1 MVAEHPDS
9 DLMGAMMLTIGGLRA
24 KEARAVEYR
33 RTFLEAAGKYLWLKV
48 FLIIVIM
55 VASWFMVFE
64 VNHTFGFPLLEDR
77 MVMKREAEPKN
88 ESMENASRH
97 ERSVAPVEEVPTG
110 KSQEGDHVEMFTTWS
125 QLHDTEYY
133 VAKQQCVNFHK
144 NNSNKDYCYRKQ
156 AYRPP
161 DRHEI
166 EIDYFGAVLRV
177 TEAEE
182 FEMFSDDESDF
193 HERIEVILDSGADV
207 SLDAQGKKIKTEG
220 RRMLNLTFFDQEG
233 MCLTDGSSKIPVHLH
248 KNSLAGYAY
257 VQTPSKLQGQNVD
270 YSMIRTVVQLN
281 KHLQEAVDKDE
292 PGWHNTDSMVIVKHG
307 NQENFE
313 NPSLMFREEHFPYRS
328 TLVKEDGGWRAIEV
342 SKKYRHRKFPFEA
355 FGEGEK
361 EVVTAISS
369 KPIPLWILGTPLDA
383 QECADQESHGRD
395 YWRIDAD
402 KGELVRYHM
411 VPRTVL
417 FNPTGV
423 SGCPVLLGD
432 LEDERQT
439 YGECIYSTEL
449 YEHEDNW
456 RYLKKVFFMKALVHF
471 STQLGYNS
479 MVLKADNENAA
490 KAVKD
495 KVQKIRSPPD
505 VDPALLQKL
514 DEAAIEKEIRSITK
528 LVPILALANNW
539 AIYSVDVKDAFLQEN
554 FERSKGIPSLYR
566 LLQENEEG
574 EKKVVAICI
583 VHVDDLQFAGRVGT
597 IEPIL
602 AQLKR
607 KVTLQVEGPFLKEDE
622 YQRGYSEVSVRFLK
636 RKYIFENFELKIY
649 SDNKYSKKLVD
660 ILNLQK
666 KKTKN
671 SPCTPACQ
679 EKDDSPE
686 LDEESSSQYR
696 TCVGILLYVAHDRPD
711 IQFAVRNLSTAMSRP
726 TTRKQKELEHLALYL
741 KGTSDYSITYK
752 KQSAGTSVLQKHAT
766 ADEED
771 DEAPKVQQE
780 HLLEVFSDSDWAGDK
795 QTRKSVSCATFY
807 INGAFFYSYSRTQKS
822 IALSS
827 AEAEYMALTGYCGC
841 KQQFEK
847 EEYQYMQRFQSQRQL
862 KHSQQ
867 VVLVVLVLVIV
878 VMASVAVNFY
888 VTENRNKKNKK
899 RKNQKVNSDVDL
911 SEYQAK
917 KEELEEAKA
926 KHKER
931 LEKSKKFEEE
941 EKKFKEKEKLFEEKE
956 KKAQKEEEKV
966 RKLEEAVKERS
977 LDLDVKTKGVENRLK
992 EAEKLERKAEERMSG
1007 LTVLLQP
1014 LP

>member
-1 MVAEHPDS
+1 MVSLALIASLIFLARQLLKE
-9 DLMGAMMLTIGGLRA
+9 LMKKEKIERVVLREEEMPELFHSPYGEKTHTSRTCVGLRNASYVSRHTPCSLCCPGGLRA

-125 QLHDTEYY
+125 QLHVSTTKDKQTWMLAESTTPKAKASTKEKGKDMEKAKDTPKEKER
-133 VAKQQCVNFHK
+133 AK
-144 NNSNKDYCYRKQ
+144 
-156 AYRPP
+156 A
-161 DRHEI
+161 
-166 EIDYFGAVLRV
+166 
-177 TEAEE
+177 EAEE
-182 FEMFSDDESDF
+182 ASTTTKEKEKTKAEEKAKEEEKEKDMAKAGVKATTAKAKEKDTAQMMNLKNHKNMIPFSN
-193 HERIEVILDSGADV
+193 GADV

-233 MCLTDGSSKIPVHLH
+233 EVC
-248 KNSLAGYAY
+248 
-257 VQTPSKLQGQNVD
+257 
-270 YSMIRTVVQLN
+270 RTQVGELL
-281 KHLQEAVDKDE
+281 KF
-292 PGWHNTDSMVIVKHG
+292 PRSIVT
-307 NQENFE
+307 ENF
-313 NPSLMFREEHFPYRS
+313 PLKL
-328 TLVKEDGGWRAIEV
+328 LVKEKRNAQTKKATVVITGGFV
-342 SKKYRHRKFPFEA
+342 SKQKQQQKRGTE
-355 FGEGEK
+355 EE
-361 EVVTAISS
+361 EVKKRGGMSNTAH
-369 KPIPLWILGTPLDA
+369 L
-383 QECADQESHGRD
+383 AD
-395 YWRIDAD
+395 
-402 KGELVRYHM
+402 
-411 VPRTVL
+411 
-417 FNPTGV
+417 
-423 SGCPVLLGD
+423 
-432 LEDERQT
+432 
-439 YGECIYSTEL
+439 
-449 YEHEDNW
+449 
-456 RYLKKVFFMKALVHF
+456 ALVHF

-495 KVQKIRSPPD
+495 KVQKIRRIFLGKTEQDTWIVAQPD
-505 VDPALLQKL
+505 GIHITRSVRNNNFSSRTRRLAVIHQTPKVIVNKKKNKKVKRDRVRKKPL
-514 DEAAIEKEIRSITK
+514 DIFPMQIQIKKYTSITK

-847 EEYQYMQRFQSQRQL
+847 EEYQYMQLVQKRRFQSQRQL